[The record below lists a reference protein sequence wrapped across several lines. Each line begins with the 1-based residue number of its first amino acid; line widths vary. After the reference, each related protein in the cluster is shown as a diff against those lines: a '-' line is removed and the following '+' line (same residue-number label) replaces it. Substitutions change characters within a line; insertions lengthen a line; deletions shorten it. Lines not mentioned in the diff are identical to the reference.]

1 MIRALFAGL
10 FLTLYIVLV
19 GPPLLLY
26 SVASGNVDLLYRMGV
41 GGVLFVVRA
50 VGVKI
55 RVEGLENVPPGVC
68 VFVANHTSSADAP
81 AVVGSIP
88 RRVAILVKESL
99 FRIPIVGQAF
109 RIAHFVPVN
118 RADHE
123 AAMASIDTAVEA
135 LRGGTSFL
143 IYPEGTRSNDGR
155 LQAFKKGAFV
165 MAIKAGVP
173 VVPIACSGAHR
184 IMEKCSLIIHPGE
197 ILVRFRPPIDASQY
211 TIEQRDELIARVRA
225 SLAEGL
231 PPDQR
236 HADLTATPAAEVQT

>member
-1 MIRALFAGL
+1 MIRTLFAAL
-10 FLTLYIVLV
+10 ALTLYIVLV
-19 GPPLLLY
+19 GPPVLLY

-41 GGVLFVVRA
+41 GGVLFVVRR
-50 VGVKI
+50 VGIKI

-68 VFVANHTSSADAP
+68 VFVANHTSTADAP

-99 FRIPIVGQAF
+99 FHIPIVGQAF
-109 RIAHFVPVN
+109 RLAHFVPVD
-118 RADHE
+118 RAHHE
-123 AAMASIDTAVEA
+123 AAIASIDTAVEA

-155 LQAFKKGAFV
+155 LQPFKKGAFV

-173 VVPIACSGAHR
+173 IVPIACSGAHR
-184 IMEKCSLIIHPGE
+184 IMGKRSLIIHPGE
-197 ILVRFRPPIDASQY
+197 ILVRFQPPIDASKF
-211 TIEQRDELIARVRA
+211 TFEQRDELNERVRA
-225 SLAEGL
+225 SLAEAL

-236 HADLTATPAAEVQT
+236 PADFVVTPASELKN